1 MQNLSVFCGTDLNSE
16 HSLLV
21 YNKLLYYNLWYYIQ
35 RSISF
40 VKQKIK
46 NNNNNKK
53 KKKIAKHFLMSSLQ
67 PADLNSKLEG
77 QALLELL
84 HISHSYSKFVIA
96 ILSVY

>member
-1 MQNLSVFCGTDLNSE
+1 MLDMQNLSVFCGTDLNSE

-46 NNNNNKK
+46 NNN
-53 KKKIAKHFLMSSLQ
+53 KKIAKHFLVSSLQ

-77 QALLELL
+77 QAMLELL
-84 HISHSYSKFVIA
+84 DISHSYSKFDVA